1 MVFSSITFICVFLPC
16 TFLLHEIIP
25 NIKGKNALLILASL
39 VFYAYGEPIYVLL
52 MILSTL
58 LNWLFGNAIQDKSN
72 AKVLLL
78 LAIIFNLGFLGFFKY
93 ANFFVDCINH
103 FGLGLP
109 SPNVALP
116 IGISFYTFQ
125 AMSYVIDVYRG
136 EVKAQ
141 KNYFNVL
148 LYISFF
154 PQLIAGPIVKY
165 HDIEKELLSRHAS
178 LSDKAHGLMRFIV
191 GLSKKVLL
199 ANTFALVAD
208 ACFAAKTSEMSILIA
223 WTGAIFYMLQI
234 YFDFSGYSDM
244 AIGMA
249 RMFGFHF
256 QENFN
261 YPYISSSIKE
271 FWRRWHISLSTWFR
285 DYLYIPLGGSR
296 HGKLRTIVNKW
307 IVFILCGFWHGA
319 GLTFILW
326 GVLHGFFLMLEEIL
340 PIRRLPKALGVVY
353 SLLVVCCLFV
363 VFRADTIS
371 QAGLFLTNMF
381 TGLSI
386 NAQSYALFMQQMTIS
401 NLFFLVV
408 GIIGC
413 TPLPKNMVN
422 FARSKCDTK
431 AKLYLLL
438 TAQFTGAIILL
449 FLVFMSLA
457 SSTYNPFIY
466 FRF

>member
-16 TFLLHEIIP
+16 TFLLHDVIP

-52 MILSTL
+52 MILSTI
-58 LNWLFGNAIQDKSN
+58 LNWLVGNAMQYKSN

-93 ANFFVDCINH
+93 ANFFVDCMNH
-103 FGLGLP
+103 FDLDLP

-136 EVKAQ
+136 EVAAQ
-141 KNYFNVL
+141 RNYFNVL
-148 LYISFF
+148 LYIAFF

-165 HDIEKELLSRHAS
+165 HDIEKQLVSRHAS
-178 LSDKAHGLMRFIV
+178 IIDKANGLMRFCV
-191 GLSKKVLL
+191 GLGKKVLL

-208 ACFAAKTSEMSILIA
+208 ACFAADSSELSVLVA

-261 YPYISSSIKE
+261 YPYISRSIKE

-296 HGKLRTIVNKW
+296 QGKLRTVINKW
-307 IVFILCGFWHGA
+307 IVFVLCGFWHGA

-326 GVLHGFFLMLEEIL
+326 GVMHGFFLMLEEL
-340 PIRRLPKALGVVY
+340 FPIKRLPKAIGLVY
-353 SLLVVCCLFV
+353 TLLVVCCLFV
-363 VFRADTIS
+363 IFRADTIS
-371 QAGLFLTNMF
+371 QAGLFLSSMF

-386 NAQSYALFMQQMTIS
+386 NFQSYALFMQQMTIS
-401 NLFFLVV
+401 NLIFLVA

-413 TPLPKNMVN
+413 TPLPKNIVN
-422 FARSKCDTK
+422 YARSKCDTK
-431 AKLYLLL
+431 VKLNLLL
-438 TAQFTGAIILL
+438 AAQFSGAIILL
-449 FLVFMSLA
+449 LLVFMSLA
-457 SSTYNPFIY
+457 SGTYNPFIY

>member
-25 NIKGKNALLILASL
+25 NIKGKNALLIVVSL
-39 VFYAYGEPIYVLL
+39 IFYAYGEPVFVIL
-52 MILSTL
+52 MIVSTI
-58 LNWLFGNAIQDKSN
+58 LNWYFGKSIQDGNRKKALFVTS
-72 AKVLLL
+72 VV
-78 LAIIFNLGFLGFFKY
+78 FNLGFLGFFKY
-93 ANFFVDCINH
+93 ASFFVDCINS
-103 FGLGLP
+103 FGFTIP
-109 SPNVALP
+109 SPNVSLP

-125 AMSYVIDVYRG
+125 AMSYVIDIYRG

-148 LYISFF
+148 LYIAFF

-165 HDIEKELLSRHAS
+165 HDIEKQISSRHAS
-178 LSDKAHGLMRFIV
+178 TSDKTHGLMRFIV

-199 ANTFALVAD
+199 ANTFAFVAD
-208 ACFAAKTSEMSILIA
+208 ACFAAKTSEMSILVA
-223 WTGAIFYMLQI
+223 WMGAIFYMLQI

-296 HGKLRTIVNKW
+296 HGKLRTIINKW
-307 IVFILCGFWHGA
+307 IVFVLCGFWHGA

-340 PIRRLPKALGVVY
+340 PIRKFPKAIGIVY

-371 QAGLFLTNMF
+371 QAGLFISNMF
-381 TGLSI
+381 TGI
-386 NAQSYALFMQQMTIS
+386 NISSQSYALFMQQMSIS
-401 NLFFLVV
+401 NIAFLLI
-408 GIIGC
+408 GIVAC
-413 TPLPKNMVN
+413 MPFPKRLLGFVIE
-422 FARSKCDTK
+422 KCDTSTMRNIV
-431 AKLYLLL
+431 LVL
-438 TAQFTGAIILL
+438 QFLGAGLLL
-449 FLVFMSLA
+449 FLIFISLT
-457 SSTYNPFIY
+457 SGTYNPFIY

>member
-1 MVFSSITFICVFLPC
+1 M
-16 TFLLHEIIP
+16 
-25 NIKGKNALLILASL
+25 L
-39 VFYAYGEPIYVLL
+39 VISV
-52 MILSTL
+52 
-58 LNWLFGNAIQDKSN
+58 
-72 AKVLLL
+72 V
-78 LAIIFNLGFLGFFKY
+78 FNLGFLGFFKY
-93 ANFFVDCINH
+93 ASFFVDCINS
-103 FGLGLP
+103 FGFAIP

-136 EVKAQ
+136 EVVAQ
-141 KNYFNVL
+141 RNYFNVL
-148 LYISFF
+148 LYIAFF

-165 HDIEKELLSRHAS
+165 HDIEKELIIRHAS
-178 LSDKAHGLMRFIV
+178 IIDKAYGLMRFCV
-191 GLSKKVLL
+191 GLGKKVLL

-208 ACFAAKTSEMSILIA
+208 ACFAADSSELSVLVA

-296 HGKLRTIVNKW
+296 QGKLRTVINKW

-326 GVLHGFFLMLEEIL
+326 GVMHGFFLMLEELL
-340 PIRRLPKALGVVY
+340 PIKRLPKALGIIY
-353 SLLVVCCLFV
+353 TLLVVCCLFV
-363 VFRADTIS
+363 IFRADTIS
-371 QAGLFLTNMF
+371 QASLFLSNMF

-386 NAQSYALFMQQMTIS
+386 SAQSYALFMQQMTIS

-408 GIIGC
+408 GIAGC
-413 TPLPKNMVN
+413 TPLPKDIVN
-422 FARSKCDTK
+422 FAKSKCDTQF
-431 AKLYLLL
+431 KLNLLSLGQFVGAILLL
-438 TAQFTGAIILL
+438 V
-449 FLVFMSLA
+449 LVFMSLA
-457 SSTYNPFIY
+457 SGTYNPFIY